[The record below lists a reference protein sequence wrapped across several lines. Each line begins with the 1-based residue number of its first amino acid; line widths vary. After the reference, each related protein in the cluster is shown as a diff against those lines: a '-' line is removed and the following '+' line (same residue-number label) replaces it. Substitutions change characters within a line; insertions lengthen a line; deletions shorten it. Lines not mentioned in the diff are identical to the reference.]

1 MISVPSDRKCNSN
14 WIWGKKAKTKQ
25 TTKKCSNLIKE
36 SRVSIIDG
44 IRSLNDQVPK

>member
-1 MISVPSDRKCNSN
+1 MTENATQIGFG
-14 WIWGKKAKTKQ
+14 GKKQKQ
-25 TTKKCSNLIKE
+25 NKQQKKCSNLIKE